1 MAAVSVIFR
10 GRVDRCFDWGWHCGH
25 GFRGRVDRCFDCGA
39 GGFGRVRRRVGR
51 DRRRD
56 YGDGGPGLRRP
67 ADGAGPV
74 GRVRRGSQHG
84 PGCGFRGHGGRED
97 RRFRF
102 EGFDV
107 GRHDGG

>member
-1 MAAVSVIFR
+1 M
-10 GRVDRCFDWGWHCGH
+10 
-25 GFRGRVDRCFDCGA
+25 DRCFDCGD
-39 GGFGRVRRRVGR
+39 GGFGRVHRRVGR

-67 ADGAGPV
+67 GRRRGWTRDGGI